1 MDARGIQQAL
11 RDIGWPI
18 GVDGNIGAITKQAV
32 RDFQAGLV
40 FINMA
45 IDGIPGPATQ
55 HELRVCLERGGR
67 CGLFFTYREFK
78 SKGNGWIRVNR
89 NLVFG
94 LDRYR
99 ERFGPTSIIS
109 GYRDPAHNRR
119 VGGASAS
126 RHMAADAAD
135 IRPIVTVSQVRT
147 LGRFTGIGYNA
158 STGRVSHVDCRPGNP
173 GSPVVWRYGR

>member
-1 MDARGIQQAL
+1 MNGREIQQAL
-11 RDIGWPI
+11 RDIGWPLQ
-18 GVDGNIGAITKQAV
+18 VDGDVGAVTKQAV
-32 RDFQAGLV
+32 RDFQSGLA

-99 ERFGPTSIIS
+99 ERFGPTSIVS
-109 GYRDPAHNRR
+109 GYRDPVHNKR
-119 VGGASAS
+119 VGGKPAS
-126 RHMAADAAD
+126 RHLYGDASD
-135 IRPIVTVSQVRT
+135 ISQRATVSQVRA
-147 LGRFTGIGYNA
+147 LGRFTGIGYQG
-158 STGRVSHVDCRPGNP
+158 STGRVRHVDTRPGNP
-173 GSPVVWRYGR
+173 SRPIVWRYG